1 MGGAEALHYMLNH
14 NFKPSRPHFSGL
26 LLASPYVDLDKENA
40 PHWFTVKAGKM
51 AAKMMPNKQL
61 KQAMDAK
68 YMSRNKT
75 VQEDWK
81 NDELCHDMGTLGGL
95 AGMLVSHYPNVFSS
109 LSQTTLPTHLT
120 PPRNDPPTSHPSPM
134 AASSNT
140 TTSTSHVRSGL
151 ATATPTK

>member
-1 MGGAEALHYMLNH
+1 MGHSMGGAEALHYMLNH
-14 NFKPSRPHFSGL
+14 NFKPTRPHFSGL

-95 AGMLVSHYPNVFSS
+95 AGMLVGHYPDAFFRY
-109 LSQTTLPTHLT
+109 LSPTTPAH
-120 PPRNDPPTSHPSPM
+120 SI
-134 AASSNT
+134 
-140 TTSTSHVRSGL
+140 
-151 ATATPTK
+151 